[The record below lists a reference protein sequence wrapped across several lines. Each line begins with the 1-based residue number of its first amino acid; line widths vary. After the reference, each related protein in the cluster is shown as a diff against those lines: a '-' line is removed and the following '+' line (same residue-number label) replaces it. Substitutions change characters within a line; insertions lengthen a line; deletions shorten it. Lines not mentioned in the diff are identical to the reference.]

1 MKIETKEVL
10 KVFLPILQDILKKIF
25 KRQRIKTNLNF

>member
-10 KVFLPILQDILKKIF
+10 KVFLPILQDILKKTF
-25 KRQRIKTNLNF
+25 KRQRIKRI

>member
-25 KRQRIKTNLNF
+25 KRQRIKRI

>member
-25 KRQRIKTNLNF
+25 KRQRIKTN